1 MTTKRTPKNPFLISG
16 YVSKEYFCD
25 REQETARLHSALQNE
40 RNVVLIS
47 PRRMGKTG
55 LISHLYASIPT
66 EEAYCIYADLYKT
79 TCLREFVECLAKAV
93 VGNCGSPS
101 LREKI
106 IQALQSLRF
115 SFSSDPI
122 TGTPEIG
129 VSIVESQAEV
139 SLQQIFDYMEQAD
152 KPVYVALDEFQQ
164 IQYYPDAKI
173 EETLRTYI
181 QHLRNTHFI
190 FAGSQKHMMM
200 DMFSSAK
207 RAFYQSAQTM
217 HISTIPA
224 NEYYAFATH
233 HFNNNNQEL
242 QKDAFD
248 FLYTSLYAHTW
259 YIQSVLNRLYESKI
273 AQIDIKAM
281 QDVIQTLVNENA
293 YTYQNYCRL
302 FTHNQLAILRAIAIE
317 REVTEIGNQSFLAKH
332 RLSAASTVRSAVKIL
347 TDKEF
352 IYEDSGVYSV
362 YDRFFGIWLSQS
374 NS

>member
-1 MTTKRTPKNPFLISG
+1 MMLKRLPKNPFLISG

-25 REQETARLHSALQNE
+25 REQETARLRSALQNE

-55 LISHLYASIPT
+55 LISHLFATIP
-66 EEAYCIYADLYKT
+66 EGEAYCIYVDLYKT
-79 TCLREFVECLAKAV
+79 TCLREFVECLAKSV

-106 IQALQSLRF
+106 MHALQSLRF
-115 SFSSDPI
+115 SFTSDPI

-129 VSIVESQAEV
+129 VSVVEAQSEV
-139 SLQQIFDYMEQAD
+139 SLQQIFEYMEQAD

-164 IQYYPDAKI
+164 IQYYPDVKI

-217 HISTIPA
+217 HIDTIPME
-224 NEYYAFATH
+224 EYYAFATH
-233 HFNNNNQEL
+233 HFATNGQVMQES
-242 QKDAFD
+242 AFE
-248 FLYTSLYAHTW
+248 FLYTKLYAHTW

-273 AQIDIKAM
+273 ALIDIEAV
-281 QDVIQTLVNENA
+281 QEVIQTLVDENA

-302 FTHNQLAILRAIAIE
+302 FATNQLAVIKAIANE
-317 REVTEIGNQSFLAKH
+317 REVPELNSQSFLAKH
-332 RLSAASTVRSAVKIL
+332 RLSAASTVRSAVKAL
-347 TDKEF
+347 VEKEF
-352 IYEDSGVYSV
+352 VYEEAGVYSV

-374 NS
+374 SM